1 MSETPLLVFL
11 AEDDKDDQDF
21 FLEAISQLDIE
32 VDLQVAENGE
42 LAIQKLVNHKTTPD
56 YIFLD
61 INMPIYN
68 GLECLSI
75 IKQNET
81 IREIPTYIYTT
92 YCSKKHQEDA
102 LKLGA
107 RSVILKP
114 YTIRDLSNILREVFT
129 SPGTI
134 PGSGNVDQQ

>member
-1 MSETPLLVFL
+1 MSVTPLLVFL

-21 FLEAISQLDIE
+21 FLEAIRKLNIE

-42 LAIQKLVNHKTTPD
+42 LAIQKLVNQPKAPD

-61 INMPIYN
+61 INMPVYN
-68 GLECLSI
+68 GLECLFM
-75 IKQNET
+75 IKQHQA

-107 RSVILKP
+107 SVILKP
-114 YTIRDLSNILREVFT
+114 YTIRDLSNILQDVF
-129 SPGTI
+129 SNSGRNLA
-134 PGSGNVDQQ
+134 SGNAGQQ

>member
-1 MSETPLLVFL
+1 MSENALLVFL

-21 FLEAISQLDIE
+21 FLEAIRKLNII

-42 LAIQKLVNHKTTPD
+42 LAIQKLVNHTMTPD

-61 INMPIYN
+61 INMPVYN

-81 IREIPTYIYTT
+81 IREIPTFIYTT

-129 SPGTI
+129 TS
-134 PGSGNVDQQ
+134 GSNPESGKAAKQ